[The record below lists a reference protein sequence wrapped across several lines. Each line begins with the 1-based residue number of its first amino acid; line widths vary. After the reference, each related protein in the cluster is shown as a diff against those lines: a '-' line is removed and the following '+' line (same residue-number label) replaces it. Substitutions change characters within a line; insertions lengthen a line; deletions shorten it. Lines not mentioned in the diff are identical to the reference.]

1 MPKPTNTPSRSPA
14 PVATEKKTAPADGA
28 PAVPTVLGSADA
40 LTIHRGAAGTL
51 RLAEVIPFRADAD
64 LAYYNAMRGRDALL
78 AARPAVEAS
87 GFRADWARIDALGSL
102 GLAMAYAA
110 SRVDALPRESNEVLD
125 LLREARPLRRVLL
138 SHARTLSLLDRC
150 PAKEVARIEKGT
162 GARDVAN
169 DLADLAALYLAHD
182 LVIAGGTVQTGQVRR
197 AEVLGAA
204 LIEKIR
210 PASAVRPS
218 RRTADQQSAM
228 ALRDRVWTLFVRAY
242 EHIELAAG
250 AVWGRHVN
258 KHLPSLQARA
268 VARKATTKTAAPTG

>member
-1 MPKPTNTPSRSPA
+1 MPNPISTRSKSTTTVVPDKATPTGDA
-14 PVATEKKTAPADGA
+14 PVVHTG
-28 PAVPTVLGSADA
+28 LGSADA
-40 LTIHRGAAGTL
+40 LAIHRGAAGNL

-64 LAYYNAMRGRDALL
+64 LAYYNAMRGRDVLL
-78 AARPAVEAS
+78 AARPAVDAS
-87 GFRADWARIDALGSL
+87 GFRADWSRVEALGSL

-110 SRVDALPRESNEVLD
+110 SRVEAHPRESSEVLE

-162 GARDVAN
+162 GPRDVAN

-182 LVIAGGTVQTGQVRR
+182 LVIAGGAVEAGKVRR

-242 EHIELAAG
+242 EHMELAAG
-250 AVWGRHVN
+250 AVWGRHVS

-268 VARKATTKTAAPTG
+268 VARKAATKSAAPTG

>member
-1 MPKPTNTPSRSPA
+1 MSAAKLARFELPNRLVRNEETATDTYAQFSAEPFERGYGHTIGNT
-14 PVATEKKTAPADGA
+14 
-28 PAVPTVLGSADA
+28 
-40 LTIHRGAAGTL
+40 
-51 RLAEVIPFRADAD
+51 
-64 LAYYNAMRGRDALL
+64 
-78 AARPAVEAS
+78 
-87 GFRADWARIDALGSL
+87 
-102 GLAMAYAA
+102 
-110 SRVDALPRESNEVLD
+110 
-125 LLREARPLRRVLL
+125 LRRVLL